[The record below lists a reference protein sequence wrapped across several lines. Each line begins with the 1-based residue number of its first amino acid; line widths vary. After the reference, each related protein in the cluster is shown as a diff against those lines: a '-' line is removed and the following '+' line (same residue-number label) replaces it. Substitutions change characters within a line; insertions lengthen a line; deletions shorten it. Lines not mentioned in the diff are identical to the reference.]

1 MGDVDEEVKEDLP
14 EWLVIG
20 DQMGYQ
26 ALEDFLE
33 DLAQTE
39 LKDLRESLEN
49 LYVLIVELLVR

>member
-1 MGDVDEEVKEDLP
+1 
-14 EWLVIG
+14 
-20 DQMGYQ
+20 MGYQ

-39 LKDLRESLEN
+39 LKDLREYLEN